1 MNSTDVTLIF
11 IAMIILMAVFRLSFL
26 PPLVRIL
33 LSLIA
38 MGISVYV
45 IVRAI
50 QELEDR
56 RK

>member
-50 QELEDR
+50 QELKNR

>member
-26 PPLVRIL
+26 PPLVRML

-50 QELEDR
+50 QELKNR

>member
-11 IAMIILMAVFRLSFL
+11 IAMIILMAVFRLTFL

-50 QELEDR
+50 QELKNR

>member
-11 IAMIILMAVFRLSFL
+11 IAFMILMAVFRLSFL

-33 LSLIA
+33 LSLVA
-38 MGISVYV
+38 LGIGVYV

-50 QELEDR
+50 QELKNR

>member
-1 MNSTDVTLIF
+1 MNSTAVNLMF

-50 QELEDR
+50 QELKNR

>member
-1 MNSTDVTLIF
+1 MNSIDVTLIF
-11 IAMIILMAVFRLSFL
+11 IAFMILMAVFRWPL

-33 LSLIA
+33 LSLVA
-38 MGISVYV
+38 LGIGVYV

-50 QELEDR
+50 QEMKNR